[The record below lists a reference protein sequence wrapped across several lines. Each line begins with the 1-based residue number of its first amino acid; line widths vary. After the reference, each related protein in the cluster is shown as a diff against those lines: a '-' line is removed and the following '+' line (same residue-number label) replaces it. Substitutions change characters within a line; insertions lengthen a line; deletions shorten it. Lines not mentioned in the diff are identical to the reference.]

1 MMNLKSQLLTLS
13 VFASTMALPLQAE
26 TVANDQQKE
35 AKISEDEMSSIVVD
49 KAVDNAPKELPYD
62 VMMKRVESV
71 HTLLLS
77 EDNFPILQAFAKDGW
92 SEEGFSKL
100 VDTCKGANPMQKETL
115 VLLKPAFKEMLN
127 NPETR
132 EAIQEGYQAGDKLK
146 DALLI
151 GMGGAL
157 LMASLFG
164 SAFGFCHMER
174 GEVIISILGS
184 CLGGAGISFIG
195 SVLLPETVE
204 SKLRNDPSIQLVIDK
219 PVTATVNADTQ
230 AKQSGEV
237 RQSNQQVVVVAHQQ
251 RPVSLVNQTQHVR

>member
-13 VFASTMALPLQAE
+13 LFAGMVAPLQAE

-35 AKISEDEMSSIVVD
+35 TKISEDKMSSTVVD
-49 KAVDNAPKELPYD
+49 KAADNTPKELPYD

-77 EDNFPILQAFAKDGW
+77 EDNFPNLQAFAKEGW

-132 EAIQEGYQAGDKLK
+132 EAIQEGYQTGDKLK
-146 DALLI
+146 DTLLI
-151 GMGGAL
+151 GMGAAL
-157 LMASLFG
+157 LIALVMCS
-164 SAFGFCHMER
+164 SEGFR
-174 GEVIISILGS
+174 GMKDDALLSILLS
-184 CLGGAGISFIG
+184 CLSGAAISFVG
-195 SVLLPETVE
+195 SGLLPETVE